1 MSESSRAFYDAH
13 PALEADLR
21 ALYPAGEFGT
31 VQDVAACALF
41 LVSDAASFINGIAL
55 PVNGGLLATRPIAAL
70 ATRPKE
76 GE

>member
-31 VQDVAACALF
+31 VKITNEDVREPTPSLSC
-41 LVSDAASFINGIAL
+41 
-55 PVNGGLLATRPIAAL
+55 
-70 ATRPKE
+70 
-76 GE
+76 